1 MCILGIYILSSSICP
16 PVPYSYTKQ
25 DDAFDLITSKIYT
38 VFKRNYVFD
47 MYDFSP
53 EYNPGVK

>member
-1 MCILGIYILSSSICP
+1 MAYIYYRSICP

-25 DDAFDLITSKIYT
+25 DDALDPITSKIFT

-47 MYDFSP
+47 MHDISP
-53 EYNPGVK
+53 EHNPGVK